1 MKNVLYGEGIFVGYR
16 HYDQRDIAPLFPFGH
31 GLSYTT
37 FEYADL
43 HAPQQAQAGETVH
56 VSLNVMNSGQRAGKE
71 VVQLYVHDAKSS
83 LPRPPK
89 ELKAFAKV
97 SLAPGEAK
105 TVSFELDARAFSFYD
120 PDRKQWVAEP
130 GEFELLAGSSS
141 RDIRTR
147 ATLTLIG

>member
-1 MKNVLYGEGIFVGYR
+1 MARASSSVTGT
-16 HYDQRDIAPLFPFGH
+16 YDQRDIAPLFPFGH

-43 HAPQQAQAGETVH
+43 HAPQQAKAGETVH
-56 VSLNVMNSGQRAGKE
+56 VSLTVKNSGTRAGKE
-71 VVQLYVHDAKSS
+71 VVQLYVRDVQSS

-97 SLAPGEAK
+97 SLAPGETQ
-105 TVSFELDARAFSFYD
+105 TVQFELDARAFSFYD
-120 PDRKQWVAEP
+120 PSRKQWVVEP
-130 GEFELLAGSSS
+130 GEFKLLAGSSS

-147 ATLTLIG
+147 ATLKLID